1 MKKIMVI
8 GCCGAGKSTMSR
20 KIHSI
25 TGLPLIHLDQI
36 FWSAGWVEPDRDE
49 WIDNNKKIVQNNHW
63 IIDGNYG
70 STMDIR
76 IKEADTIVYID
87 RPTYICLF
95 RVLKR
100 MISNYKKS
108 RMDMPDGCPERLDFE
123 FLKYVAFFNKIKRPN
138 ILIKLNA
145 VKKEKQV
152 FVLKNQKENETF
164 ISNLNRFN

>member
-1 MKKIMVI
+1 MVI